1 MRVTHRQLRKLVRGS
16 IRRTLTSRP
25 RTTLNEAFLSTV
37 IIDTAKYQ
45 EMSADERDTPDGKAL
60 RAKLEDAVKEFEK
73 TGITGEWT
81 NKRAKRLAAGSI
93 KRIFKGEKVDLN
105 QLEKAVKDLKDE
117 DGSAS
122 PKGDVRWSKYGW
134 TYVFTPDG
142 GVYTTRGDDSQKPVG
157 EMTKI
162 GLGMTTKARDDRK
175 IPPGSNMYSV
185 IVRQGY
191 RRGLDQMGLDKGSF
205 KKAFPKQYA
214 EKKKLDAA
222 WEAHEGG
229 GSKGSPAGSPTP
241 RESQAFRGSL
251 LESRRR
257 AAQQNQ
263 RRFIMNY
270 VKKNF

>member
-16 IRRTLTSRP
+16 IRRTLRGNSHNLHEGALGTM
-25 RTTLNEAFLSTV
+25 LSTAV
-37 IIDTAKYQ
+37 TLTDEYSK
-45 EMSADERDTPDGKAL
+45 MSKKEKDSPDGKAL
-60 RAKLEDAVKEFEK
+60 RDKLEAARDEFE
-73 TGITGEWT
+73 GFEIT
-81 NKRAKRLAAGSI
+81 NRKAKRAVAGQI
-93 KRIFKGEKVDLN
+93 TKALEGGDVDMN
-105 QLEKAVKDLKDE
+105 QLEKGSKDLKDE